1 MLSLRNQFSSALKA
15 TLIASAVAMSVVANN
30 AASEGRAN
38 ATVIADCVSATNTR
52 ILGFDV
58 KWLKDDKIHVLP
70 NSTARFTLLAGK
82 LGWHTTWTVL
92 LDMDAKP
99 VLAFEAY
106 DERLRSRHSGFA
118 RRDVPFMIR
127 RALKACDAT
136 WLGAPSEQL
145 VDDFL
150 SDF

>member
-15 TLIASAVAMSVVANN
+15 TLIASAVAMSVVANT

-58 KWLKDDKIHVLP
+58 KRLKDDKIHVLP

-99 VLAFEAY
+99 ELAFEAY
-106 DERLRSRHSGFA
+106 DERLRSGHSSFA
-118 RRDVPFMIR
+118 RRDVPFHDQTRIKSLRCNMARCTI
-127 RALKACDAT
+127 
-136 WLGAPSEQL
+136 
-145 VDDFL
+145 
-150 SDF
+150 